1 MHRKTFIKTSCL
13 ACTSLSFL
21 GTVLESCSSVKY
33 TAGSMNE
40 NGLLIKLDLFNVKT
54 KGNTPYVIVR
64 HDNLQYP
71 ICVYKVSDAE
81 YSAVYLSCSHQGAEL
96 QVAGDNLTCP
106 AHGSEFDK
114 HGKVMQG
121 PASAN
126 LRTFPASIM
135 NDQLFIDLRKKA

>member
-1 MHRKTFIKTSCL
+1 MNRKTFIKASCL

-33 TAGSMNE
+33 TAGTLNE
-40 NGLLIKLDLFNVKT
+40 NGLLIQLDLFNVKT
-54 KGNTPYVIVR
+54 KSTIPYVIVR
-64 HDNLQYP
+64 HDSLQYP
-71 ICVYKVSDAE
+71 ICVYKINATE

-96 QVAGDNLTCP
+96 QVSGDNLTCP

-114 HGKVMQG
+114 FGNVMQG
-121 PASAN
+121 PASGN
-126 LRTFPASIM
+126 LRTFPTSIQ

>member
-1 MHRKTFIKTSCL
+1 MHRKTFIKASCL

-21 GTVLESCSSVKY
+21 GAVLESCTSVKY
-33 TAGSMNE
+33 TAGTLND

-54 KGNTPYVIVR
+54 KSNTPYVIVR
-64 HDNLQYP
+64 HDELQYP

-81 YSAVYLSCSHQGAEL
+81 YSAVFLSCSHQNAEL

-114 HGKVMQG
+114 YGKVLQG
-121 PASAN
+121 PASAD
-126 LRTFPASIM
+126 LRTFPTSII
-135 NDQLFIDLRKKA
+135 NEQLFIDLRKKA

>member
-1 MHRKTFIKTSCL
+1 MQRKTFIKAGCL

-21 GTVLESCSSVKY
+21 GTVLESCTSVKY
-33 TAGSMNE
+33 TAGTRNE
-40 NGLLIKLDLFNVKT
+40 NGMLIKLDLFNVKT
-54 KGNTPYVIVR
+54 KGSVPYVIVR
-64 HDNLQYP
+64 NDDLQYP
-71 ICVYKVSDAE
+71 ICVYKVSDTE

-114 HGKVMQG
+114 YGKVMQG

-126 LRTFPASIM
+126 LRTFPTSIT